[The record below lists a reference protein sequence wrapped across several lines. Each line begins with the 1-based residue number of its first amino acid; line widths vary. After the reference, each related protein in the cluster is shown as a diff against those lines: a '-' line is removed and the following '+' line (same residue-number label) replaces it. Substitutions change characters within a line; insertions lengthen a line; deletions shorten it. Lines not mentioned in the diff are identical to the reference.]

1 MLSFTQPLISSSTQ
15 LNHAG
20 PTREVL
26 FTRDLSCAHT
36 YTRGLRPPSF
46 AVHPALLP
54 VPNNQAYAYL
64 PRRSST
70 KSFIAFPGMRL
81 RGDAGVERDGA
92 LSRDQNVHRR
102 TRGVAQV
109 QECLRAVE
117 WRRIELDTQTDAH
130 TIFGKPLK

>member
-1 MLSFTQPLISSSTQ
+1 VLSFTQPLISSSTQ

-26 FTRDLSCAHT
+26 FARDLSCAHT

-92 LSRDQNVHRR
+92 LYPGIRTSTVGRAVWLRFRSACALLSGVGLSWTRKR
-102 TRGVAQV
+102 TRTLSLAN
-109 QECLRAVE
+109 
-117 WRRIELDTQTDAH
+117 H
-130 TIFGKPLK
+130 